1 MNKILALLSCFIFVL
16 GLAGCQ
22 KPAQTTPPISGIA
35 PAPPRGGVEVIIEGG
50 GEFPQFLAGTWKTDK
65 HGWEFVFERDG
76 TISSAVIDSSMIRV
90 TPSKRVATRP
100 LKDGSGK
107 GVYELGQW
115 TVQYSP
121 DNRELAVEVVVE
133 HYSLDMV
140 SFGLEGH
147 STDWFVGPVSEDSQT
162 WEAEW
167 FTFRKTTAWGPETL
181 EFPFD
186 PNDNPV
192 ETLVFRK
199 QPETN

>member
-1 MNKILALLSCFIFVL
+1 MKRLVALVGCVVL
-16 GLAGCQ
+16 LFSGCQ
-22 KPAQTTPPISGIA
+22 GLSRDKKKA
-35 PAPPRGGVEVIIEGG
+35 VEVIIEGG
-50 GEFPQFLAGTWKTDK
+50 GEFPQFLAGAWKADK

-76 TISSAVIDSSMIRV
+76 TISSAVIDNGMIRV
-90 TPSKRVATRP
+90 TPSERVATRP
-100 LKDGSGK
+100 LRGGGK

-115 TVQYSP
+115 AVQYSP

-133 HYSLDMV
+133 HYNLDMV

-147 STDWFVGPVSEDSQT
+147 STDWFVGPVSEDSQM

-167 FTFRKTTAWGPETL
+167 FTYRKTTAWGPETL

-192 ETLVFRK
+192 DTLVFRK